1 MKFKFKK
8 KIQKLFLLLKEKR
21 PENFCDIFE
30 DQSSKKNWT
39 SEPNEGPPLWFNNN
53 RKQDSF
59 EIGFNDRATTT
70 NEIGTKLGRVEGP
83 DSIIGEEAS

>member
-30 DQSSKKNWT
+30 DQSSKKILNKWT
-39 SEPNEGPPLWFNNN
+39 
-53 RKQDSF
+53 
-59 EIGFNDRATTT
+59 
-70 NEIGTKLGRVEGP
+70 
-83 DSIIGEEAS
+83 